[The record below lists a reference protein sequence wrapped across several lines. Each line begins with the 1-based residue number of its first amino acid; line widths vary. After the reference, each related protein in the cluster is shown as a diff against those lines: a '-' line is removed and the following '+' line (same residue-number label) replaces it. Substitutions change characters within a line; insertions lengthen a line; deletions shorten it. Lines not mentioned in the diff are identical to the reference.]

1 LTIRRAT
8 ERDAEMVAA
17 IYNYYV
23 INSTSTFETVPV
35 ESATIATRIREKLEH
50 HDWLV
55 GDTDGRI
62 AGYAYYGS
70 FRSRPAYGHTVEST
84 VYVDPAETGQGYGNL
99 LYTALMVSA
108 ASKGFKEVVGFIS
121 LPNPASVAL
130 HRSLGFKE
138 VGLMRSVGRK
148 FDRYVDVAIYQLGLV
163 SEADARERSR

>member
-1 LTIRRAT
+1 MIIRRAI
-8 ERDAEMVAA
+8 ERDAAMIAA

-23 INSTSTFETVPV
+23 ANTTSTFETAPV
-35 ESATIATRIREKLEH
+35 AAETIAERVREKLEH

-55 GDTDGRI
+55 GDIDGRI

-84 VYVDPAETGQGYGNL
+84 VYVDPAEIGRGYGNL

-108 ASKGFKEVVGFIS
+108 ASKGFREAVGFIS
-121 LPNPASVAL
+121 LPNPASIAL

-138 VGLMRSVGRK
+138 AGLLSEVGYK
-148 FDRYVDVAIYQLGLV
+148 FDRYVDVAIYQRTL
-163 SEADARERSR
+163 APPINRA

>member
-1 LTIRRAT
+1 MIIRRAI
-8 ERDAEMVAA
+8 ERDAAMIAA

-23 INSTSTFETVPV
+23 ANTTSTFETAPV
-35 ESATIATRIREKLEH
+35 AAETIAERVREKLEH

-55 GDTDGRI
+55 GDIDGRI

-84 VYVDPAETGQGYGNL
+84 VYVDPAETGHGYGNL

-108 ASKGFKEVVGFIS
+108 ASKGFREAVGFIS
-121 LPNPASVAL
+121 LPNPASIAL

-138 VGLMRSVGRK
+138 AGLLTRVGYK
-148 FDRYVDVAIYQLGLV
+148 FDRYVDVAIYQ
-163 SEADARERSR
+163 RSLAPPINRA